1 MYKSYTEKMEEA
13 YWDQWEIFD
22 TDSKNETYD
31 RVIGFL
37 NNDGNFR
44 SFGEGLIH
52 LMKEKHPTQNIDD
65 PIKFL
70 KEMCLKNN
78 VDIGEISKRDVTL
91 KSWFYGDKKPK
102 KGELDRQKMFAL
114 AFALEFTPEDTA
126 KLFHKVYLDRAF
138 DFRTANEIIFY
149 YCLAQNKS
157 WQDAK
162 RLIAAI
168 SYDDTHTDA
177 TVYTSEIASNIQDI
191 SDEQALLDYISRHS
205 HNLKIASISAEH
217 NIREYIEKVKW
228 GARVE
233 AEMVE
238 NVGRFSGRNTENIS
252 TNLLYEIITG
262 LETAGNRDTISLIKK
277 ARLPQEIK
285 SRFPTAASFGI
296 AESHENRRKILILL
310 YSYKFWFNWQWGK
323 MPENE
328 IEFKI
333 FKPKHVIE
341 ETLDLN
347 DYLAPL
353 DSLLFDCGF
362 SQMYPGNPYDWLFLF
377 CTINNRPL
385 DVFRGLITEVL
396 NEGE

>member
-1 MYKSYTEKMEEA
+1 MELSYTEQMENS

-22 TDSKNETYD
+22 TNSKDETYD
-31 RVIGFL
+31 QVISFL
-37 NNDGNFR
+37 NNDENFR
-44 SFGEGLIH
+44 SFGEGLIS
-52 LMKEKHPTQNIDD
+52 LIKEKHPTQNIED

-78 VDIGEISKRDVTL
+78 VDIDEIGTRNTRKDWFSGEKR
-91 KSWFYGDKKPK
+91 PK
-102 KGELDRQKMFAL
+102 KGEIDRQKMFAL

-126 KLFHKVYLDRAF
+126 NLFHKVFLDRAF
-138 DFRTANEIIFY
+138 DFRNASEIIFY
-149 YCLAQNKS
+149 YCLAQKKS

-168 SYDDTHTDA
+168 NYDDANTDA

-191 SDEQALLDYISRHS
+191 SNEQSLLEYISKHS
-205 HNLKIASISAEH
+205 HNMHIASVTAECK
-217 NIREYIEKVKW
+217 IKDYIEKLKW

-233 AEMVE
+233 AKMIE
-238 NVGRFSGRNTENIS
+238 NADRFPGRNTDIIS

-262 LETAGNRDTISLIKK
+262 LETAGDKGTISLIKK

-328 IEFKI
+328 DDLKKFR
-333 FKPKHVIE
+333 PKHVIE
-341 ETLDLN
+341 DTLDL
-347 DYLAPL
+347 DEYLAPL
-353 DSLLFDCGF
+353 DALLFECGF
-362 SQMYPGNPYDWLFLF
+362 SQMYAGNPYDWLFLF

-385 DVFRGLITEVL
+385 DAFRGLMTEVL